1 MGNVTSIL
9 DWVQPDYNL
18 SLSYDGLHRLTS
30 VEGGTAIGNSTI
42 AYDALGNI
50 ESYTSK
56 DRNLTYTYDR
66 QTNRLS
72 SVTGAGTNGK
82 YANLA
87 YDTRGN
93 ITNNGT
99 YQLSFNIANQLT
111 SAKNNTYLY
120 DGHNR
125 RVKQVEQ
132 SGTSYSLYS
141 QDGTL
146 LYREKGNTITGE
158 GVNYIY
164 LGKKLIAKYGDVTP
178 TSEAD
183 SRQHYRPFGETLE
196 EAKDD
201 VGYTGHKF
209 DKELG
214 LSYMQARYYDP
225 VIGRFYS
232 NDPAITLEHIYRGNS
247 VHGFNRYAY
256 ANNNPYRYTDPDGKF
271 PTSMDQRLDQRV
283 ERFANG
289 EITAEEYSEE
299 NFAEGAGGLVGAGI
313 VVTRGKGLLGFLKNL
328 FKKGGCS
335 FSPDTLI
342 LTKEGL
348 KPIVE
353 VKVGDLVLAKSD
365 DKTGGEQWREVTDT
379 FRDWHEQTIE
389 LTVADKNGTVE
400 TIVTTAEHPFYVE
413 KSGWLP
419 ASDLVEGYSISG
431 ANGNSINIE
440 QIVIKNDAQ
449 YAYNMTV
456 DTDHTY
462 FVGTTNMWVHNKC
475 KQERKNKSGDS
486 KKKGD
491 KEHTK
496 GKRPS
501 TKGKHE
507 KGRSRNKKDKKGGEK
522 GDERR
527 PYKRK

>member
-1 MGNVTSIL
+1 IVGNVTSIL

-93 ITNNGT
+93 ITNNGA
-99 YQLSFNIANQLT
+99 YQLSFNLANQLT

-232 NDPAITLEHIYRGNS
+232 NDPVDTLGHIARENP
-247 VHGFNRYAY
+247 VHGFNRYIY
-256 ANNNPYRYTDPDGKF
+256 ANNNPYKYTDP
-271 PTSMDQRLDQRV
+271 
-283 ERFANG
+283 NG
-289 EITAEEYSEE
+289 EFPFLQVGAGVIGFAIGAISEAVTNE
-299 NFAEGAGGLVGAGI
+299 NASFGSVMKAGGVGAAVGVATTFGGGLVGTMA
-313 VVTRGKGLLGFLKNL
+313 
-328 FKKGGCS
+328 
-335 FSPDTLI
+335 
-342 LTKEGL
+342 
-348 KPIVE
+348 
-353 VKVGDLVLAKSD
+353 VGA
-365 DKTGGEQWREVTDT
+365 
-379 FRDWHEQTIE
+379 
-389 LTVADKNGTVE
+389 
-400 TIVTTAEHPFYVE
+400 
-413 KSGWLP
+413 
-419 ASDLVEGYSISG
+419 G
-431 ANGNSINIE
+431 ANGAGEIANQAMKGEFKPGKVAEAAAVGAVGGAAAKGLAKVAVASRGLPNNSTTG
-440 QIVIKNDAQ
+440 ASH
-449 YAYNMTV
+449 NMTQSSSQRV
-456 DTDHTY
+456 LA
-462 FVGTTNMWVHNKC
+462 
-475 KQERKNKSGDS
+475 DS
-486 KKKGD
+486 K
-491 KEHTK
+491 TLS
-496 GKRPS
+496 S
-501 TKGKHE
+501 TPANRAAAEVKL
-507 KGRSRNKKDKKGGEK
+507 GGAYGAGYAAEAAHQQNSCH
-522 GDERR
+522 DESCR
-527 PYKRK
+527 